1 MKKSVTRM
9 KNLETFGI
17 QLDHSGNLRRE
28 TCLLV
33 SVTSVNS
40 AGSSTADSIFCS
52 VSNTKSDV
60 TDAEI
65 NSVLKNGKNG
75 QKTALACKLTTPP
88 T

>member
-1 MKKSVTRM
+1 M

-28 TCLLV
+28 TCLFV
-33 SVTSVNS
+33 SLTGVNS
-40 AGSSTADSIFCS
+40 AGGSNTADSIFGAL
-52 VSNTKSDV
+52 SNTKSDV

-65 NSVLKNGKNG
+65 NSVFKNKKNG

-88 T
+88 TR